1 MQWMIWIW
9 LAVICA
15 SLIFEFVSTS
25 MTSVW
30 FAFGALVSLIL
41 SACKVDIL
49 WQVVVFVIVS
59 LVFLLSFRKLAL
71 KFLFRNKDEKTNTS
85 AFVGREYLLLEEVTS
100 YNYGTV
106 KIDGVIWSC
115 ISANPDE
122 NIPAGTVI
130 IVQEIK
136 GNKLIVK
143 PKN

>member
-1 MQWMIWIW
+1 MIWIW